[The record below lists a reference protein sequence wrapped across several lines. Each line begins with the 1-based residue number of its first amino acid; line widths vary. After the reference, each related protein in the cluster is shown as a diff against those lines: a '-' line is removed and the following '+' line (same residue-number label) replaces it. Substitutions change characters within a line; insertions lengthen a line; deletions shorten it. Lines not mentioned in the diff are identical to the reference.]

1 MRLVRNFGR
10 DMADSKAKKTS
21 LSLKQRFDI
30 LKAVDKVHGHGSK
43 SRIAKEFGI
52 ANSTLSTIIKER
64 KRIEAAFEESKFQPQ
79 RKRIRSAKYEDIE
92 SGLLLWFK
100 GIREKNLP
108 VSGPILQTKAEEIAK
123 EMGFEDFSCSS
134 GWIHRFKIRHAIVQ
148 KRVSGEAA
156 SVSEETVAS
165 WQEVTLPS
173 LLADFAPEDVFNVDE
188 TGLFF
193 KLLPDSTL
201 AFKGET
207 CHGGKR
213 AKERIT
219 VLVGG
224 NADGSEK
231 LPLLVIGK
239 SKNPRCFKSVHS
251 LPVDYT
257 ASKKA
262 WMNSEI
268 FMNWLQKM
276 NRRFVQQSRNV
287 LFIVDNC
294 PAHPVVDNLSNMK
307 VVFSPPNATSRLQ
320 PMDQGVIH
328 ALKAGYRKKLL
339 SKMIA
344 AVDEGKDYSVTLL
357 NALHFLNSAWNAVTQ
372 DTVANCFKKG
382 GFFKQSSEVIPAN
395 VTTVDEEMTE
405 QILYLQQRG
414 VHGLDSVTPE
424 SYITFDDS
432 LETMEELTTKSIA
445 EQVQAQK
452 HSLEPI
458 EEEEEEEDCDD
469 EVPVPVTL
477 AEAENCTE
485 KLRRF
490 FQSKDATHDF
500 FRMLDQMEGF
510 TSQLR
515 MSSKQTVLTDF
526 FSKC

>member
-30 LKAVDKVHGHGSK
+30 LKAVDKAHGHGSK

-156 SVSEETVAS
+156 SVSEETVA
-165 WQEVTLPS
+165 
-173 LLADFAPEDVFNVDE
+173 
-188 TGLFF
+188 
-193 KLLPDSTL
+193 
-201 AFKGET
+201 FKGET

-307 VVFSPPNATSRLQ
+307 VVFFPPNATSRLQ